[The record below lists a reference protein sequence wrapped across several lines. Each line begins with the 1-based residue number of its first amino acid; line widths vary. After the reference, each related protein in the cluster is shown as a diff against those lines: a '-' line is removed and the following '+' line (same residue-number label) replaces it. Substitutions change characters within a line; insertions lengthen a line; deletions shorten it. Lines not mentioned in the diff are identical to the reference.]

1 MACFNKEG
9 NCRFSCV
16 IKEYKDIQQKK
27 SVFSFKTLTGMSEPW
42 VAFLCLS
49 FIIRSKIFFF
59 SIMLKLKYLFGKAWF
74 IDVILG
80 YLQYL
85 TNALN
90 VGSDIYVF

>member
-1 MACFNKEG
+1 
-9 NCRFSCV
+9 
-16 IKEYKDIQQKK
+16 
-27 SVFSFKTLTGMSEPW
+27 
-42 VAFLCLS
+42 
-49 FIIRSKIFFF
+49 
-59 SIMLKLKYLFGKAWF
+59 MLKLKYLFGKAWF